1 MRARSAWATTPT
13 SAPRSSTIG
22 RRRTCSRPMR
32 AIASSTESLGPQV
45 FTPPDITSLTG
56 ASAARPSATW
66 RMAMSRSVTT
76 PTRRPRVSAPPT
88 RSTTGTIPT
97 SSSFMRRAASDTGV
111 SGVTVHGFFVMSSEI
126 FIVLHLGMSPLGPRD
141 SGQADAARASDVPNS
156 GRWRIDSDDTPD
168 DHSRVT
174 QSRALVPDLKQAS
187 AKDVLELARKLNVRF
202 LRLQFTDILGVNK
215 NVEIPAS
222 QFEKALAG
230 DIMFDGSS
238 IEGFVRIEE
247 SDMLLAPDLSTFRIF
262 PWGDPE
268 SRVGRLICDVNL
280 ADGSPF
286 AGDPRGALKRVIAD
300 AASMGYTM
308 NAGMEAEFFMFKRG
322 PNGEPTTQTHDVGAY
337 FDLAPVDLGE
347 EARRAVVHDL
357 ELMGFEVEA
366 AHHEVAHGQHEI
378 DFRYADALKTADNI
392 ATFRFVVKHVATQF
406 GLLASF
412 MPKPIYGQNGS
423 GMHAHQSL
431 FKGKDNA
438 FWDAK
443 AEWELSKTALH
454 YIGGLLRHARGM
466 CAITNPLVN
475 SYKRLVPGYEAPVNV
490 AWSMRNRS
498 PLIRVPDRRGL
509 GTRNELRSPDPAA
522 NPYLALAVML
532 AAGLDGIETNADHR
546 EPVNENIWEMSFREK
561 RRLRID
567 DLPHDLNEALDE
579 LEKDDVIT
587 SALGAHIATNFL
599 EAKRQEW
606 RDYITQ
612 VTQWERDN
620 YLLKY

>member
-1 MRARSAWATTPT
+1 MSRAPGGAVALHW
-13 SAPRSSTIG
+13 
-22 RRRTCSRPMR
+22 
-32 AIASSTESLGPQV
+32 LGPRRSVQAKIRRPPQRPAFRRHPEV
-45 FTPPDITSLTG
+45 VLPSRNRSLTPDTTG
-56 ASAARPSATW
+56 AS
-66 RMAMSRSVTT
+66 
-76 PTRRPRVSAPPT
+76 
-88 RSTTGTIPT
+88 
-97 SSSFMRRAASDTGV
+97 
-111 SGVTVHGFFVMSSEI
+111 
-126 FIVLHLGMSPLGPRD
+126 
-141 SGQADAARASDVPNS
+141 
-156 GRWRIDSDDTPD
+156 
-168 DHSRVT
+168 
-174 QSRALVPDLKQAS
+174 K
-187 AKDVLELARKLNVRF
+187 KDILELTEKLNVRF
-202 LRLQFTDILGVNK
+202 MRLQFTDILGINK

-247 SDMLLAPDLSTFRIF
+247 SDMLLSPDLDTFLVY
-262 PWGDPE
+262 PWGDDE
-268 SRVGRLICDVNL
+268 HRICRLICDIRTPE
-280 ADGSPF
+280 GEPF
-286 AGDPRGALKRVIAD
+286 PGDPRGTLKSVLAKARA
-300 AASMGYTM
+300 MGYSM
-308 NAGMEAEFFMFKRG
+308 NAGMEAEFFLFKPDERG
-322 PNGEPTTQTHDVGAY
+322 GATTTTHDVGGY
-337 FDLAPVDLGE
+337 FDLAPADLGE
-347 EARRAVVHDL
+347 DARRAMVDTL
-357 ELMGFEVEA
+357 ERMGFEVEA

-412 MPKPIYGQNGS
+412 MPKPIFGQNGS
-423 GMHAHQSL
+423 GMHTHQSL
-431 FKGKDNA
+431 FAGKENA
-438 FWDAK
+438 FWDAT

-454 YIGGLLRHARGM
+454 YVGGLLRHARGM

-509 GTRNELRSPDPAA
+509 GTRVELRSPDPAA

-532 AAGLDGIETNADHR
+532 AAGLDGIETSADYR

-579 LEKDDVIT
+579 LEKDDIIVA
-587 SALGAHIATNFL
+587 ALGKHVTSHFI

-612 VTQWERDN
+612 VSAWELDS
-620 YLLKY
+620 YLAKY